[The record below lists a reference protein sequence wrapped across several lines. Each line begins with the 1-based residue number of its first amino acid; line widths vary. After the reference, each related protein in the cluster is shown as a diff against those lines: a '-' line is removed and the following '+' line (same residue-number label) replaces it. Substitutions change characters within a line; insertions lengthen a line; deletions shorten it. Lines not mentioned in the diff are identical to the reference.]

1 MAQSGT
7 PTAGWYADPSGQH
20 QARFW
25 DGACWTE
32 QIRDD
37 LGEPLPHEAPHAA
50 AATVAGVA
58 AAVAAVAAADVPPS
72 GVATADLAGS
82 GVGGPFAAGTAA
94 EGSFVVDYGTDPWDA
109 ASAAAPVVEPAVAPV
124 VEPAGGFGA
133 DPWGGAPVVEPAGVF
148 GADPWGGASAV
159 DPVAQPVLEPA
170 TEPAVD
176 LAASVAAPFP
186 PGAAPGVPFPPG
198 ADAAAGWAKEASAA
212 PPGPPAGWYPDPAL
226 RHEARF
232 WDGACWTYRVADHGV
247 EGSDPV
253 PGTSPAVGT
262 MPTALDPAEGG
273 WTAQLVGTAPDTA
286 APDGAG
292 GYLSA
297 GQASL
302 ATLPAVDPDA
312 DAPPRE
318 RRRVS
323 GKVRAAGGV
332 VVGGAA
338 LMLIGSRLTWMEVR
352 GPKVGDA
359 YTSSG
364 VDLGD
369 GRVTMVLAVALVILG
384 AVILTGR
391 FVRMG
396 GPKVAAMGAIVAGAA
411 ALAVTAVDIADVA
424 DRAERLGVPL
434 GAVTDVGTGLWLAF
448 VGSLLAVVG
457 GLLAF
462 ANRR

>member
-37 LGEPLPHEAPHAA
+37 LGEPLPDEAPHAA

-58 AAVAAVAAADVPPS
+58 AAVAAVAAADVPAS
-72 GVATADLAGS
+72 GVATVDLTDS
-82 GVGGPFAAGTAA
+82 GVGGPFAAGTAT
-94 EGSFVVDYGTDPWDA
+94 EGSFVVDYGTDPWGA
-109 ASAAAPVVEPAVAPV
+109 ASAVAPV
-124 VEPAGGFGA
+124 AGPAVDFGA
-133 DPWGGAPVVEPAGVF
+133 DPWGAASVVEP
-148 GADPWGGASAV
+148 
-159 DPVAQPVLEPA
+159 VALPVLEPA
-170 TEPAVD
+170 AEPAVD
-176 LAASVAAPFP
+176 LAASVVAPFP
-186 PGAAPGVPFPPG
+186 PGAAPGASFPPG

-253 PGTSPAVGT
+253 PGTSPASGSA
-262 MPTALDPAEGG
+262 PTALDPSEGG

-369 GRVTMVLAVALVILG
+369 GRVTMVLGVALVILG